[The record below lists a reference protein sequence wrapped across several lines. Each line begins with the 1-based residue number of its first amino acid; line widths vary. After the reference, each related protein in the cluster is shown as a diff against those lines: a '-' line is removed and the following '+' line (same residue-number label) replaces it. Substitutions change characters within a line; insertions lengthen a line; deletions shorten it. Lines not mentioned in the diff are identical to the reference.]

1 MNKVPADTG
10 SGKNSSRFAA
20 RLGAAIFCRLLLNT
34 ARRFVYPFA
43 PALGRGLG
51 VPLTSI
57 TSLIALNQFTGIFSP
72 LFGPLGDRGGY
83 RLMMLIG
90 MGLLALGML
99 VGGMVPVY
107 GMLLAA
113 LFLAGLGKTIFDPAV
128 QAYIGERVP
137 YRRRAMAIGLV
148 ETAWAGSTLI
158 GIPLMGLLIVYAG
171 WRAPFF
177 VIGVL
182 SVAGAVLMAMLIP
195 PPVKH
200 RDENNHSAGAHI
212 WNSWVMLSR
221 RRTALGIIAFSF
233 FLSAANDSFFVIF
246 GAWFEGAFG
255 LSIIALGVSTMVIG
269 GAELLGEGLTATL
282 ADRVGLERAVVTGV
296 VLSIVS
302 YAVLPLAGAS
312 LVWAL
317 GALFAVFLTVEFSIV
332 TALSICTEVLPEAR
346 GTMMSGY
353 IAAAGVGRFV
363 GALIGG
369 PVWLAGGM
377 KATALVSLLLSV
389 VSLFF
394 LVWALR
400 GWKCAAVPSPE

>member
-1 MNKVPADTG
+1 MAASEGRAIRFTPASMAKT
-10 SGKNSSRFAA
+10 SSRS
-20 RLGAAIFCRLLLNT
+20 L
-34 ARRFVYPFA
+34 
-43 PALGRGLG
+43 
-51 VPLTSI
+51 PLVR
-57 TSLIALNQFTGIFSP
+57 AHP
-72 LFGPLGDRGGY
+72 
-83 RLMMLIG
+83 RLMGVRGI
-90 MGLLALGML
+90 
-99 VGGMVPVY
+99 
-107 GMLLAA
+107 
-113 LFLAGLGKTIFDPAV
+113 
-128 QAYIGERVP
+128 
-137 YRRRAMAIGLV
+137 RRRAMAIGLV

-158 GIPLMGLLIVYAG
+158 GIPLMGLLIGYAG

-195 PPVKH
+195 PPVPR
-200 RDENNHSAGAHI
+200 RDENNHWAGAHI

-312 LVWAL
+312 LVSAL

-394 LVWALR
+394 LLWALR
-400 GWKCAAVPSPE
+400 GWKRA